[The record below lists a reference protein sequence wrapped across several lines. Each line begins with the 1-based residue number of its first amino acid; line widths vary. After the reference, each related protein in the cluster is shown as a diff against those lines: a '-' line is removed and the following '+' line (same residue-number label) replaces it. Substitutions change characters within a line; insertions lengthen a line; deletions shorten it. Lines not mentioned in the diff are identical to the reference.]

1 MLQLVLPFL
10 TQSIVDVGIKKQ
22 DVGFVWLVLI
32 GQFVLVVSSTLVD
45 FIRRWLLLHI
55 SLRIN
60 LSLLSD
66 FFIKLLSLPMSFF
79 DTKLMGDLMQR
90 MNDHDRVNNFLTQQ
104 ALSIAFALLTFSVF
118 SVVLF
123 LYSKFVFVL
132 FFVGSILYGIWLTL
146 FLKRRRL
153 LDYDLFEQQAIN
165 NNMTY
170 EFITSIQEIKLQGC
184 EQRRRWKWEN
194 IQTDLFDLQMKSLKL
209 QQVQEAGGL
218 FINEIKNVI
227 IIIVSATS
235 VIHNEMTLGMMLA
248 VQYIIGQLNSPV
260 EQLMLFIYSLQDV
273 RISVERINEI
283 HRLDDENGKHGLCKS
298 LSGLESGISIKNVR
312 FKYDPHAFVNV
323 LDDININ
330 IPLGK
335 MTAIVGASGSGKTTL
350 IRLMLGY
357 YNTLNGIIKIGNVD
371 INCLDKQWWRHQC
384 GVVMQDGV
392 IFSDSIARNIAVDD
406 ERIDSKRLYKAAEIA
421 CIKEFVLALPLKFN
435 TMIGHDGMGLSQ
447 GQKQRI
453 LIARA
458 VYKNPSFIF
467 FDEATNSLDANNEK
481 KIVENLSQFYEGKT
495 VVVVAHRLSTVLNAS
510 QIIVLNHGHVVEVG
524 NHCSLIAKRGAYY
537 QLIKNQLEL
546 GN

>member
-1 MLQLVLPFL
+1 
-10 TQSIVDVGIKKQ
+10 
-22 DVGFVWLVLI
+22 
-32 GQFVLVVSSTLVD
+32 
-45 FIRRWLLLHI
+45 
-55 SLRIN
+55 
-60 LSLLSD
+60 
-66 FFIKLLSLPMSFF
+66 MSFF

-104 ALSIAFALLTFSVF
+104 ALSIAFAILTFSVF

-227 IIIVSATS
+227 IVIVSATS

-357 YNTLNGIIKIGNVD
+357 YNTLNGIIEIGNVD

-510 QIIVLNHGHVVEVG
+510 QIIVLDHGHVVEVG